1 MNNPS
6 EIKKL
11 LRRSMTIAV
20 VGLSVNPSKPS
31 NVVASYLQAWGYR
44 IIPVNP
50 KYSKVLGNS
59 SYPSLMKIPNSNEI
73 SLVNIFRRSD
83 SVLPIV
89 NQVIALGIKAVWLQ
103 EGVINEVAAKKA
115 EKAGITVVMD
125 RCLLKEHRNYL
136 E

>member
-31 NVVASYLQAWGYR
+31 NVVASYLQAWGCR

>member
-20 VGLSVNPSKPS
+20 VGLSVNSSKPS
-31 NVVASYLQAWGYR
+31 NAVASYLQVWGYR

-50 KYSKVLGNS
+50 NYSKVLGNI
-59 SYPSLMKIPNSNEI
+59 SYPSLMEIPNSNEI

-89 NQVIALGIKAVWLQ
+89 NQVIELGIKAVWLQ

>member
-11 LRRSMTIAV
+11 LRRSKTIAV
-20 VGLSVNPSKPS
+20 VGLSIKTYKAS
-31 NVVASYLQAWGYR
+31 NAVASYLQVRGYR

-50 KYSKVLGNS
+50 NYSKILGNI
-59 SYPSLMKIPNSNEI
+59 SYASLMEIPNSSGI
-73 SLVNIFRRSD
+73 DLVNVFRRSE
-83 SVLPIV
+83 SVMPIV
-89 NQVIALGIKAVWLQ
+89 NQVIELGIKAVWLQ

-115 EKAGITVVMD
+115 ENMGITVVMD

-136 E
+136 P